1 MKKILEKEKIGFL
14 DKTFDH
20 IHWINPLKQWA
31 DFKKD
36 RIAYWIKPFDNKE
49 EYVIIEYKIDA
60 DNYKITHKTKD
71 ETKTFESEFKGVIEA
86 TYKNIVN
93 ESVNNPQMTWQEF
106 NKNYSIQIQAIS
118 TYELETND
126 DSKNFRCYFV
136 DTTENTSF
144 EIIEKETG
152 DTVEELSP
160 IYEDE
165 ERKYMI
171 QDLFNIYHAEAIK
184 KEKEEIFKNHT
195 KKEV

>member
-1 MKKILEKEKIGFL
+1 MKKILKKERFGFL
-14 DKTFDH
+14 DIPFKH
-20 IHWINPLKQWA
+20 VYWINPFKQWA
-31 DFKKD
+31 DFEKD

-93 ESVNNPQMTWQEF
+93 ESDNNPQMTWQEF

-171 QDLFNIYHAEAIK
+171 QDLFNIYHTEAIK
-184 KEKEEIFKNHT
+184 KEKEEIFNNHI

>member
-1 MKKILEKEKIGFL
+1 MKKILKKERFGFL
-14 DKTFDH
+14 DRPFNH
-20 IHWINPLKQWA
+20 IHWINPFKQWA
-31 DFKKD
+31 DFEKD

-49 EYVIIEYKIDA
+49 EYVIIEYNIDA
-60 DNYKITHKTKD
+60 DNYKIIHKTKN
-71 ETKTFESEFKGVIEA
+71 ETETFESEFKDVIAA

-93 ESVNNPQMTWQEF
+93 ESDNNPQMTWQEF

-126 DSKNFRCYFV
+126 NSENFRCYFV

-152 DTVEELSP
+152 NTIEELSP

-171 QDLFNIYHAEAIK
+171 QDLFSIYHTEAIQK
-184 KEKEEIFKNHT
+184 KKEEIFNNHI